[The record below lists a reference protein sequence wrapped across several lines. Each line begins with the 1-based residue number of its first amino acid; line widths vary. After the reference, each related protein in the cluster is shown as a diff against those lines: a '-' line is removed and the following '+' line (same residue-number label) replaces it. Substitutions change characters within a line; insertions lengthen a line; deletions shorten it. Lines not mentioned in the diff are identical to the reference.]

1 MEEQISLAKELLQ
14 VSDLEKKEEAVRILI
29 GISKQGNQEATTILT
44 KCLEGRE
51 GVTPENEDEVK
62 WCIKTSEEEKR
73 LQHAVEEIYNSMK
86 KDGEDKVALQ
96 DISEALKK
104 AEEKLK
110 VRLKNVARSIIFIAC
125 IYLHLFILE
134 PQISGRRDS
143 YMYIKRSDNC
153 TSFRLT
159 IKSRI
164 LISLRVLM
172 TRYPIFSC

>member
-1 MEEQISLAKELLQ
+1 MEEQISQAKELLQ
-14 VSDLEKKEEAVRILI
+14 MSDLEKKEKAVKILI
-29 GISKQGNQEATTILT
+29 GISKQGNQEATAILT

-62 WCIKTSEEEKR
+62 WCIKTSDEEKR

-110 VRLKNVARSIIFIAC
+110 VNQRMSPEALLFIAC
-125 IYLHLFILE
+125 MYLHLFILQL
-134 PQISGRRDS
+134 QIPGRRDS
-143 YMYIKRSDNC
+143 YMYIKRLGNC
-153 TSFRLT
+153 
-159 IKSRI
+159 
-164 LISLRVLM
+164 ISSGSG
-172 TRYPIFSC
+172 I